1 MCVGYEFR
9 VIRHTVK
16 NQWCR
21 PSEEEDFKMGGTV
34 SNCRGRRQNKPT
46 ARKGKSMQNE
56 TGMPILVVCYRENQ
70 YDAVRAFALDKIFFE
85 RTFQSWKMLVEDTVQ
100 RLIEEGE
107 SVCFVDFDH
116 SAFVDWA
123 VARNVQSTQ
132 QSRIAYC
139 AELLSKAR
147 H

>member
-1 MCVGYEFR
+1 MCAGYLFR
-9 VIRHTVK
+9 VMRHTVK
-16 NQWCR
+16 
-21 PSEEEDFKMGGTV
+21 SELVPPTRGGSFKMGGTV
-34 SNCRGRRQNKPT
+34 SNCREKRQTPT

-56 TGMPILVVCYRENQ
+56 IGMPILVVCYRENQ

-116 SAFVDWA
+116 KAFVDWA

>member
-1 MCVGYEFR
+1 MCAGYLFR
-9 VIRHTVK
+9 VMRHTVK
-16 NQWCR
+16 
-21 PSEEEDFKMGGTV
+21 SELVPPTRGGRSKMGGTV
-34 SNCRGRRQNKPT
+34 SNCREKRQTPT

-56 TGMPILVVCYRENQ
+56 IGMPILVVCYRENQ

-100 RLIEEGE
+100 RLIDEGE

-116 SAFVDWA
+116 KAFVDWA